1 MGHTKYRLT
10 FWAIIKKAFF
20 LTLGALIAAFS
31 IECFLVPNN
40 IIDGGIVGISIILNH
55 FFKEWGLG
63 LFIFLLNIPFVLLAF
78 NKIGK
83 KFVLQTIYAVIALS
97 LGVNFFHQFETITA
111 QPILIIVFGGILL
124 GIGVGLVL
132 KNGGSMDGTEILSVV
147 LSKKF
152 GFSVGEWIMAFN
164 VIIYTAAG
172 FVFGVENAMY
182 AIITYFIAY
191 KVIDI
196 VQEGFNT
203 SKSVRII
210 SDHSKEI
217 GTELM
222 ETLELGVTYIKGTG
236 AYSGKEKDII
246 FCIVS
251 RLELNR
257 LKEIAKTVD
266 PSAFIS
272 VVDVHET
279 YGGKIRK
286 SKKKKHHKDKCKKHK
301 DSDI

>member
-1 MGHTKYRLT
+1 MGNEKINFS
-10 FWAIIKKAFF
+10 FWAIVNKVFF
-20 LTLGALIAAFS
+20 LTLGALVAAFA

-55 FFKEWGLG
+55 FFDKYGLG
-63 LFIFLLNIPFVLLAF
+63 FFIFLLNIPFVLLAF

-83 KFVLQTIYAVIALS
+83 KFVLQTIYAVTALS
-97 LGVNFFHQFETITA
+97 LGVNYFHHYETITTE
-111 QPILIIVFGGILL
+111 PVLIIVFGGILL

-132 KNGGSMDGTEILSVV
+132 KKGGSMDGTEILSVV
-147 LSKKF
+147 LSRRF

-182 AIITYFIAY
+182 AIITYFVAY

-203 SKSVRII
+203 SKAVRII
-210 SDHSKEI
+210 SDKTREI

-236 AYSGKEKDII
+236 AFSGKEKDMIY
-246 FCIVS
+246 CVVS
-251 RLELNR
+251 RLELNK
-257 LKEIAKTVD
+257 LKEIAKSID
-266 PSAFIS
+266 KSAFIA

-279 YGGKIRK
+279 YGGKIRR
-286 SKKKKHHKDKCKKHK
+286 KKK
-301 DSDI
+301 

>member
-1 MGHTKYRLT
+1 MGSGKFT
-10 FWAIIKKAFF
+10 FSFWGIIRKVFF
-20 LTLGALIAAFS
+20 LTLGALIAAFA

-55 FFKEWGLG
+55 FFSKYGLG
-63 LFIFLLNIPFVLLAF
+63 FFIFLLNIPFVLLAF

-83 KFVLQTIYAVIALS
+83 KFVVQTIYAVSALS
-97 LGVNFFHQFETITA
+97 LGVNYFHHYETITA
-111 QPILIIVFGGILL
+111 QPILIVVFGGILL

-182 AIITYFIAY
+182 AILTYFVAY

-203 SKSVRII
+203 SKAVRII
-210 SDHSKEI
+210 SGKTREI

-236 AYSGKEKDII
+236 AYSGKEKDMIY
-246 FCIVS
+246 CVVS
-251 RLELNR
+251 RLELNK
-257 LKEIAKTVD
+257 LKEIAKSIDKT
-266 PSAFIS
+266 AFIA

-286 SKKKKHHKDKCKKHK
+286 KKKDKEKRK
-301 DSDI
+301 

>member
-1 MGHTKYRLT
+1 MGNTKQQITL
-10 FWAIIKKAFF
+10 WKLIKKAFF

-31 IECFLVPNN
+31 IECFLVPNQ
-40 IIDGGIVGISIILNH
+40 IIDGGIVGVSIILNH
-55 FFKEWGLG
+55 IFEEFGLG
-63 LFIFLLNIPFVLLAF
+63 LFIFLLNIPFVFLAF

-83 KFVLQTIYAVIALS
+83 KFVLQTIYAVSALS
-97 LGVNFFHQFETITA
+97 LGVHYFHKFETITA
-111 QPILIIVFGGILL
+111 EPILIIVFGGILL

-147 LSKKF
+147 LSKKI

-210 SDHSKEI
+210 SDHSKDI
-217 GTELM
+217 GSELM

-251 RLELNR
+251 RLELNK
-257 LKEIAKTVD
+257 LKEIAKTID
-266 PSAFIS
+266 PTAFIS

-286 SKKKKHHKDKCKKHK
+286 NKKKKHHKDKYKKHK
-301 DSDI
+301 DND

>member
-1 MGHTKYRLT
+1 MKTEKYPIS
-10 FWAIIKKAFF
+10 FWSILNKAFF
-20 LTLGALIAAFS
+20 LTLGALIAAFA

-55 FFKEWGLG
+55 IFQDWRLG
-63 LFIFLLNIPFVLLAF
+63 WFIFLLNIPFVLLAF

-97 LGVNFFHQFETITA
+97 LGVNYFHNFETITD

-164 VIIYTAAG
+164 VIIYTVAG
-172 FVFGVENAMY
+172 FVFGIENAMF
-182 AIITYFIAY
+182 AVITYFIAY

-196 VQEGFNT
+196 VQEGLNS
-203 SKSVRII
+203 SKSVRIV
-210 SDHSKEI
+210 SDYSKEI
-217 GTELM
+217 GQELM
-222 ETLELGVTYIKGTG
+222 ETLELGVTYIKGSG

-251 RLELNR
+251 RLELNK
-257 LKEIAKTVD
+257 LKEIAKTID
-266 PSAFIS
+266 PTAFIS

-279 YGGKIRK
+279 YGGKIKKNKKR
-286 SKKKKHHKDKCKKHK
+286 KKKKDCNK
-301 DSDI
+301 

>member
-1 MGHTKYRLT
+1 MGTEK
-10 FWAIIKKAFF
+10 FDFSIWAILRKTFF
-20 LTLGALIAAFS
+20 LTLGALIAAFA

-55 FFKEWGLG
+55 FFEKFGLG
-63 LFIFLLNIPFVLLAF
+63 MFIFLLNIPFVLLAF

-83 KFVLQTIYAVIALS
+83 KFVLQTIYAVTALS
-97 LGVNFFHQFETITA
+97 LGVNYFHHYEVITA

-147 LSKKF
+147 LSRKF

-182 AIITYFIAY
+182 AIITYFVAY

-203 SKSVRII
+203 SKAVRII
-210 SDHSKEI
+210 SSHSREI
-217 GTELM
+217 GKELM
-222 ETLELGVTYIKGTG
+222 ETLELGVTYMRGTG
-236 AYSGKEKDII
+236 AYSGKEKEII
-246 FCIVS
+246 FCVVS
-251 RLELNR
+251 RLELNK
-257 LKEIAKTVD
+257 LKEIAKSLD
-266 PSAFIS
+266 SNAFIT
-272 VVDVHET
+272 VEDVHET
-279 YGGKIRK
+279 YGGQL
-286 SKKKKHHKDKCKKHK
+286 KKKKKKKMLEEHLDK
-301 DSDI
+301 

>member
-1 MGHTKYRLT
+1 MGNEKIN
-10 FWAIIKKAFF
+10 FSIWAILRKMFF

-40 IIDGGIVGISIILNH
+40 IIDGGIVGVSIILNH
-55 FFKEWGLG
+55 FFNLGLG
-63 LFIFLLNIPFVLLAF
+63 LFIFLLNIPFVFLAF

-83 KFVLQTIYAVIALS
+83 KFVLQTIYAVSALS
-97 LGVNFFHQFETITA
+97 LGVNYFHDYDVITA

-203 SKSVRII
+203 SKAVRII
-210 SDHSKEI
+210 SSHTHEI
-217 GTELM
+217 GKELM

-236 AYSGKEKDII
+236 AYSGKENDMIY
-246 FCIVS
+246 CVVS
-251 RLELNR
+251 RLELNK
-257 LKEIAKTVD
+257 LKEIVKQIDKT
-266 PSAFIS
+266 AFIS

-286 SKKKKHHKDKCKKHK
+286 DKHKNKKKHVTN
-301 DSDI
+301 

>member
-1 MGHTKYRLT
+1 MGTEKID
-10 FWAIIKKAFF
+10 FSIWAIIRKAFF

-40 IIDGGIVGISIILNH
+40 IIDGGIVGVSIILNH
-55 FFKEWGLG
+55 FLTKYGLG
-63 LFIFLLNIPFVLLAF
+63 FFIFLLNIPFVLLAF

-83 KFVLQTIYAVIALS
+83 KFVLQTIYAVTALS
-97 LGVNFFHQFETITA
+97 LGVNYFHHYGTITA
-111 QPILIIVFGGILL
+111 EPILIIVFGGILL

-164 VIIYTAAG
+164 VIIYTVAG

-191 KVIDI
+191 KVIDM
-196 VQEGFNT
+196 VQEGLNT

-210 SDHSKEI
+210 SNSTHEI
-217 GTELM
+217 GKELM

-236 AYSGKEKDII
+236 AYSGKEHEMIY
-246 FCIVS
+246 CVVS
-251 RLELNR
+251 RLELNK
-257 LKEIAKTVD
+257 LKEIAKRID
-266 PSAFIS
+266 KNAFIA

-279 YGGKIRK
+279 YGGKIK
-286 SKKKKHHKDKCKKHK
+286 KYKTKKK
-301 DSDI
+301 

>member
-1 MGHTKYRLT
+1 MGNEKIN
-10 FWAIIKKAFF
+10 FSIWAILRKMFF

-40 IIDGGIVGISIILNH
+40 IIDGGIVGVSIILNH
-55 FFKEWGLG
+55 FFNLGLG
-63 LFIFLLNIPFVLLAF
+63 LFIFLLNIPFVFLAF

-83 KFVLQTIYAVIALS
+83 KFVLQTIYAVSALS
-97 LGVNFFHQFETITA
+97 LGVNYFHDYDVITA

-203 SKSVRII
+203 SKAVRII
-210 SDHSKEI
+210 SSHTHEI
-217 GTELM
+217 GKELM

-236 AYSGKEKDII
+236 AYSGKENDMIY
-246 FCIVS
+246 CVVS
-251 RLELNR
+251 RLELNK
-257 LKEIAKTVD
+257 LKEIAKQIDKT
-266 PSAFIS
+266 AFIS

-286 SKKKKHHKDKCKKHK
+286 DKHKNKKKHVTN
-301 DSDI
+301 

>member
-1 MGHTKYRLT
+1 MGSEKFNLSI
-10 FWAIIKKAFF
+10 WALISKAFF
-20 LTLGALIAAFS
+20 LTLGALIAAFA
-31 IECFLVPNN
+31 IECFLVPND
-40 IIDGGIVGISIILNH
+40 IIDGGIVGVSIILNH
-55 FFKEWGLG
+55 FFKSGLG
-63 LFIFLLNIPFVLLAF
+63 WFIFLLNIPFVLLAF

-83 KFVLQTIYAVIALS
+83 KFVVQTIYAVIALS
-97 LGVNFFHQFETITA
+97 LGVDYFHHFPTITS
-111 QPILIIVFGGILL
+111 QPVLIVVFGGILL

-132 KNGGSMDGTEILSVV
+132 KSGGSMDGTEILSVV

-172 FVFGVENAMY
+172 FVFGAENAMY
-182 AIITYFIAY
+182 AVLTYFVAY

-210 SDHSKEI
+210 SNHTHEI
-217 GTELM
+217 AKELM

-236 AYSGKEKDII
+236 AYSGKEQDII

-251 RLELNR
+251 RLELNK
-257 LKEIAKTVD
+257 LKEIAKAID
-266 PSAFIS
+266 KNAFIS

-279 YGGKIRK
+279 FGGKIRR
-286 SKKKKHHKDKCKKHK
+286 SKKTK
-301 DSDI
+301 

>member
-1 MGHTKYRLT
+1 MGTEKFDFSIL
-10 FWAIIKKAFF
+10 AILRKTFF
-20 LTLGALIAAFS
+20 LTLGALIAAFA

-55 FFKEWGLG
+55 FFEKFGLG
-63 LFIFLLNIPFVLLAF
+63 MFIFLLNIPFVFLAF

-83 KFVLQTIYAVIALS
+83 KFVLQTIYAVTALS
-97 LGVNFFHQFETITA
+97 LGVNYFHHYDVITA
-111 QPILIIVFGGILL
+111 QPILIVVFGGILL

-147 LSKKF
+147 LSRKF

-182 AIITYFIAY
+182 AILTYFVAY

-210 SDHSKEI
+210 SSHSREI
-217 GTELM
+217 GKELM

-236 AYSGKEKDII
+236 AYSGKEKEII
-246 FCIVS
+246 FCVVS
-251 RLELNR
+251 RLELNK
-257 LKEIAKTVD
+257 LKEITKSIDNNAFMTVQ
-266 PSAFIS
+266 
-272 VVDVHET
+272 DVHET
-279 YGGKIRK
+279 YGGQL
-286 SKKKKHHKDKCKKHK
+286 KKKKKKK
-301 DSDI
+301 NA

>member
-1 MGHTKYRLT
+1 MGTEKID
-10 FWAIIKKAFF
+10 FSIWAILRKAFF

-40 IIDGGIVGISIILNH
+40 IIDGGIVGVSIILNH
-55 FFKEWGLG
+55 FLTQFGLG
-63 LFIFLLNIPFVLLAF
+63 FFIFLLNIPFVLLAF

-83 KFVLQTIYAVIALS
+83 KFVLQTIYAVTALS
-97 LGVNFFHQFETITA
+97 LGVNYFHHYDTITA

-164 VIIYTAAG
+164 VIIYTVAG

-196 VQEGFNT
+196 VQEGLNT

-210 SDHSKEI
+210 SNNTHEI
-217 GTELM
+217 GKELM

-236 AYSGKEKDII
+236 AYSGKEHEMIY
-246 FCIVS
+246 CVVS
-251 RLELNR
+251 RLELNK
-257 LKEIAKTVD
+257 LKEIAKRID
-266 PSAFIS
+266 KNAFIA

-279 YGGKIRK
+279 YGGKIK
-286 SKKKKHHKDKCKKHK
+286 KYKKKNN
-301 DSDI
+301 